1 MTFLKILRIKINSSI
16 INDREDFD
24 MDNNSVN
31 KFSFGNNNLNNINNL
46 ILVKS
51 NKEKNKIYSNTGKNS
66 CNDLSGVNIYNND
79 ERNIISFNNNLNFNV
94 NNPILISQIKHFR
107 IYGDT

>member
-31 KFSFGNNNLNNINNL
+31 KFSFP
-46 ILVKS
+46 LV
-51 NKEKNKIYSNTGKNS
+51 
-66 CNDLSGVNIYNND
+66 
-79 ERNIISFNNNLNFNV
+79 II
-94 NNPILISQIKHFR
+94 I
-107 IYGDT
+107 

>member
-51 NKEKNKIYSNTGKNS
+51 NKEKNKIYSNTRKNS

-79 ERNIISFNNNLNFNV
+79 ERNIISFNNNLNLNV
-94 NNPILISQIKHFR
+94 NNPILISQI
-107 IYGDT
+107 